1 MIHIHVKGHMGGTT
15 NYFRTNVLC
24 PMRTTTMGMPQGG
37 RILKTKYPAGIHAIM
52 GHSSACTPCFH
63 NLTFLIV

>member
-24 PMRTTTMGMPQGG
+24 PMRTTTMGIPQRG
-37 RILKTKYPAGIHAIM
+37 RILKTKYPEEFMPLWSIVLLVLSVFTI
-52 GHSSACTPCFH
+52 
-63 NLTFLIV
+63 FLF